1 MLLHIGENQFLNAD
15 RLIMILNADIILQ
28 KDSATDLRS
37 SGGTFKK
44 ISKNRTKSII
54 VQDDNQVFE
63 SPIDSLTLYKRDDVL
78 LFFKKEEEKSS

>member
-28 KDSATDLRS
+28 KDSATNLRS

-54 VQDDNQVFE
+54 VQDDNRVFE